1 MSNTKLDLKNKSET
15 FQLKSFRIDL
25 VVFKKLIHI
34 IEERLVIKE
43 IVVNNRVVQPDNID
57 SLRVEFYDETSTN
70 NFYIKAFMN
79 FSTRIFKG
87 GIGGT
92 SYHPPET
99 SGLMFELEA
108 KLEIRLI
115 TQDVIGEI
123 RISDKD
129 NEVLQF
135 TYNKVRELLA
145 KFPKRISKIDLLPS
159 IVLYAIPV
167 ILALYA
173 AVISN
178 VVDYLKN
185 STFIIVTVILWSFST
200 VYLIY
205 ETLTYKSYELLL
217 NSSIKEY
224 KEKLNIN
231 LKDWKIIIIS
241 LILGSLAFLIEKL
254 FL

>member
-25 VVFKKLIHI
+25 VVFKKLIQI

-167 ILALYA
+167 ILAIA
-173 AVISN
+173 NQVHIQH
-178 VVDYLKN
+178 
-185 STFIIVTVILWSFST
+185 
-200 VYLIY
+200 
-205 ETLTYKSYELLL
+205 
-217 NSSIKEY
+217 
-224 KEKLNIN
+224 
-231 LKDWKIIIIS
+231 
-241 LILGSLAFLIEKL
+241 
-254 FL
+254 